1 MFKSLSLFCV
11 IKLLLGCFVALYS
24 ITICIPLSIFFK
36 GRLASQ
42 IWSQNVPEHVVVF
55 SLQVSVLKH
64 AYFSS
69 KSVFL

>member
-1 MFKSLSLFCV
+1 MLAVLSSCCV
-11 IKLLLGCFVALYS
+11 KLDNYLV
-24 ITICIPLSIFFK
+24 FK

-42 IWSQNVPEHVVVF
+42 IWSQNVPEHVFVF
-55 SLQVSVLKH
+55 FQVLVLKH